1 MHILIGLG
9 AAVALLYF
17 WLLGHWFARILV
29 FLCLLVF
36 AGFAGVI
43 IAAIAR
49 DASGYAVAL
58 IVFGTCVGFAWPG
71 ASLPIWYW
79 QKRLGIA

>member
-1 MHILIGLG
+1 MHIIIGLG

-29 FLCLLVF
+29 CLVLIGCAGLFGFIILVATMDKYGPFHGLIAFLLA
-36 AGFAGVI
+36 AGG
-43 IAAIAR
+43 
-49 DASGYAVAL
+49 
-58 IVFGTCVGFAWPG
+58 AWPV
-71 ASLPIWYW
+71 ASLPIWYG